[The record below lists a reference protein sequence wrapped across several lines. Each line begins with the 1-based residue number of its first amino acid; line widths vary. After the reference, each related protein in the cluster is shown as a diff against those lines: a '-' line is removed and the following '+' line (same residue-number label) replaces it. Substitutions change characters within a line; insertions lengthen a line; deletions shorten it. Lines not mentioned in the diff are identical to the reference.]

1 MRIAYLT
8 LDEVNQHLALSL
20 AAEQDV
26 RLEVQARPEITN
38 GREFDA
44 VIYDPDSFP
53 SDERAANLTAIL
65 ACPVGRPVAVH
76 SYDISPEQLQV
87 LRHRGAVV
95 ARRLGAGMF
104 ARIIAAV
111 HAAQRQQTVA

>member
-44 VIYDPDSFP
+44 VIYDPDSSP
-53 SDERAANLTAIL
+53 WGERAANLTAIL